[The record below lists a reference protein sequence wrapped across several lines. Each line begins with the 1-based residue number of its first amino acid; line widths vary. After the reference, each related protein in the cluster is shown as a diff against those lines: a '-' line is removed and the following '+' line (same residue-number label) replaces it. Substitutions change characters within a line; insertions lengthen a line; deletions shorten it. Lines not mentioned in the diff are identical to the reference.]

1 MCFGYSPW
9 RWQSKRQHAVF
20 RELLQNSDDAGSK
33 AVEIR
38 FETKGYIDRKN
49 SSEDLDDQAQA
60 PPLQDES
67 LPDLKTAL
75 VRSFRCSTR
84 FVDLISLDKVHRW
97 TFKNNGMLFRDQD
110 WTRLKKIG
118 TERCSAELSHS

>member
-1 MCFGYSPW
+1 MTGVQTCALPIC
-9 RWQSKRQHAVF
+9 AVF

-38 FETKGYIDRKN
+38 FETKEYIDRKN
-49 SSEDLDDQAQA
+49 SGEDQT
-60 PPLQDES
+60 PPLQDEG

-75 VRSFRCSTR
+75 VRGFRFSTR
-84 FVDLISLDKVHRW
+84 FVELIGLDKVQRW

-118 TERCSAELSHS
+118 TERCSVGLSRS